1 MSEEEKQS
9 GKVDVS
15 KEGVHWDLK
24 KDQTYGGYLQ
34 LDQILNAQELRT
46 DHHDEMLFILIH
58 QVVELWIKLVLHELG
73 SAVECVRK
81 DHLKSAFKML
91 SRVSRV
97 QIQLKEA
104 WEVLSTLT
112 PVDYVRFRDSLGH
125 ASGFQSHQYRI
136 LEFILGNKNAEMIKV
151 HQGNPEIYDRV
162 KKVLDSPSLYDE
174 ALRLLSRRGF
184 SVPKEKLDRDWSVP
198 YQKDPDVEAAWL
210 KVYRDV
216 AKYWDLYELAEKL
229 VDVEDNFHQ
238 WRFRHMKTVERII
251 GFKRG
256 TGGTG
261 GVSYLVKA
269 LDLRF
274 FPELWSVRT
283 SI

>member
-1 MSEEEKQS
+1 MSEEERKS
-9 GKVDVS
+9 GKVDVT

-24 KDQTYGGYLQ
+24 KDQTYGGYLK
-34 LDQILNAQELRT
+34 LDQILSAQNLRT
-46 DHHDEMLFILIH
+46 EHHDEMLFILIH
-58 QVVELWIKLVLHELG
+58 QVVELWIKLVLHELH
-73 SAVECVRK
+73 SAVECVKK
-81 DHLKSAFKML
+81 DQLEPAFKML
-91 SRVSRV
+91 SRVSRI

-112 PVDYVRFRDSLGH
+112 PVDYVQFRDSLGH
-125 ASGFQSHQYRI
+125 ASGFQSHQYRT
-136 LEFILGNKNAEMIKV
+136 LEFILGNKNAEMIEV
-151 HQGNPEIYDRV
+151 HKKNPEIYDLV
-162 KKVLDSPSLYDE
+162 KKSLDSPSLYDE

-184 SVPKEKLDRDWSVP
+184 EIPKEKVDRDWSES
-198 YQKDPDVEAAWL
+198 YQSDPAVEAAWL
-210 KVYRDV
+210 KVYKDV
-216 AKYWDLYELAEKL
+216 EKYWDLYALAEKL

-274 FPELWSVRT
+274 FPELWTVRT

>member
-1 MSEEEKQS
+1 MSEEERTS

-24 KDQTYGGYLQ
+24 KDQTYGGYLK
-34 LDQILNAQELRT
+34 LDQILSAQNLRT
-46 DHHDEMLFILIH
+46 EHHDEMLFILIH
-58 QVVELWIKLVLHELG
+58 QVVELWIKLVLHELH
-73 SAVECVRK
+73 SAVECVKK
-81 DHLKSAFKML
+81 DQLEPAFKML
-91 SRVSRV
+91 SRVSRI

-112 PVDYVRFRDSLGH
+112 PVDYVQFRDSLGQ
-125 ASGFQSHQYRI
+125 ASGFQSHQYRT
-136 LEFILGNKNAEMIKV
+136 LEFILGNKNAEMIEV
-151 HQGNPEIYDRV
+151 HKKNPEIYTLV
-162 KKVLDSPSLYDE
+162 KKALDSPSLYDE
-174 ALRLLSRRGF
+174 ALRLLARRGF
-184 SVPKEKLDRDWSVP
+184 AIPKKKIDRDWSEA
-198 YQKDPDVEAAWL
+198 YQSDSAVEAAWL
-210 KVYRDV
+210 KVYKDV
-216 AKYWDLYELAEKL
+216 EKYWDLYALAEKL

-261 GVSYLVKA
+261 GGSYLVKA

-274 FPELWSVRT
+274 FPELWTVRT

>member
-1 MSEEEKQS
+1 MSEEEKNS
-9 GKVDVS
+9 GKVDVT

-34 LDQILNAQELRT
+34 LDQILNAQNLRT

-58 QVVELWIKLVLHELG
+58 QVVELWIKLVLHELH
-73 SAVECVRK
+73 SAVECVKK
-81 DHLKSAFKML
+81 DQLEPAFKML
-91 SRVSRV
+91 SRVSRI

-112 PVDYVRFRDSLGH
+112 PVDYVQFRDSLGH
-125 ASGFQSHQYRI
+125 ASGFQSHQYRT
-136 LEFILGNKNAEMIKV
+136 LEFLLGNKNADMIKV
-151 HQGNPEIYDRV
+151 HKSNPEIYDLV
-162 KKVLDSPSLYDE
+162 KKALDSPSLYDE
-174 ALRLLSRRGF
+174 ALRLLARRGF
-184 SVPKEKLDRDWSVP
+184 EIPKEKVDRDWAES
-198 YQKDPDVEAAWL
+198 YQSDPAVEAAWL
-210 KVYRDV
+210 KVYKDV
-216 AKYWDLYELAEKL
+216 EKYWDLYALAEKL

-274 FPELWSVRT
+274 FPELWTVRT